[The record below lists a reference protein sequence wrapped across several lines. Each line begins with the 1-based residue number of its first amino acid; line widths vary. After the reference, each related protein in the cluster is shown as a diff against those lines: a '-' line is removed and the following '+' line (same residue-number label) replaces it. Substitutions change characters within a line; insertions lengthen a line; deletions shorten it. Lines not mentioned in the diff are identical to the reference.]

1 MTAVRLSAALA
12 FALLALAGP
21 GAMAQERGGVVNVAT
36 VGEPPTLDPM
46 VSTGD
51 LVGMVTQHFFETL
64 YTFDKSWK
72 VTPLLAAA
80 MPDLSEEGK
89 VYTIRLRDGVSF
101 HDGSPMTSADVAA
114 SLKRWMGH
122 GVACNSLGR
131 GGRLRRD
138 IVAGLAPAV
147 ALASCSG
154 AAAS

>member
-12 FALLALAGP
+12 LSALAGP

-80 MPDLSEEGK
+80 MPDLSEDGN
-89 VYTIRLRDGVSF
+89 VYTVR
-101 HDGSPMTSADVAA
+101 PA
-114 SLKRWMGH
+114 
-122 GVACNSLGR
+122 GR
-131 GGRLRRD
+131 RQL
-138 IVAGLAPAV
+138 P
-147 ALASCSG
+147 
-154 AAAS
+154 

>member
-12 FALLALAGP
+12 LALSALAGP
-21 GAMAQERGGVVNVAT
+21 GAMAQERGGVVSVAT
-36 VGEPPTLDPM
+36 VGDEPPTLDPM

-80 MPDLSEEGK
+80 MPDLSEDGN

-101 HDGSPMTSADVAA
+101 HDGSHMTSADVVA

-122 GVACNSLGR
+122 EVACIRWEETGAF
-131 GGRLRRD
+131 
-138 IVAGLAPAV
+138 AGTSSPAS
-147 ALASCSG
+147 ARPLL
-154 AAAS
+154 

>member
-12 FALLALAGP
+12 FALSALAGP

-36 VGEPPTLDPM
+36 VGEPPMLDPM
-46 VSTGD
+46 VSTAD

-80 MPDLSEEGK
+80 MPDLSEDGN

-101 HDGSPMTSADVAA
+101 HDGSHMTSADVVA

-122 GVACNSLGR
+122 EVACIRWEETG
-131 GGRLRRD
+131 
-138 IVAGLAPAV
+138 
-147 ALASCSG
+147 
-154 AAAS
+154 

>member
-12 FALLALAGP
+12 FALSALAGP
-21 GAMAQERGGVVNVAT
+21 GAMAQERGGVVNVAM
-36 VGEPPTLDPM
+36 VGDEPPTLDPM

-80 MPDLSEEGK
+80 MPDLSEDGK

-101 HDGSPMTSADVAA
+101 HDGSPMTSADVVA

-122 GVACNSLGR
+122 EVACIRWEETGAF
-131 GGRLRRD
+131 
-138 IVAGLAPAV
+138 AGTSSPASPRP
-147 ALASCSG
+147 LL
-154 AAAS
+154 